1 MPDRDTPDPLARAV
15 DATIAAYLADGSV
28 PGVAL
33 AITGRD
39 GLLLARTGGFAEV
52 ASRTPVHAETL
63 FEIGSIGKSFTA
75 HVILQLADEG
85 RLAVD
90 DPVVRHL
97 PWFRVPRTGERI
109 TIHHL
114 LSHTAG
120 ITAGIDGTPEAT
132 MQVHRLRD
140 LRPGSAPGRRFHYSN
155 VGYKALGLVIEAIEG
170 ASYPS
175 VIRRRV
181 MDPAGMSG
189 SEPAISNA
197 IRARVAVGYQPA
209 IDDAPWQDGEPLAP
223 SPWLETDT
231 ADGSVAA
238 TGTDMAAYLRWLMAD
253 LEAGGPVARM
263 ATPVPALG
271 GFGYGYGLLRF
282 SRDGREYRGH
292 GGGMVGFISGMT
304 WDQAAG
310 VGAVVLQNGP
320 GGAPTFLS
328 RQLVRQAVATLEGR
342 DPAVEP
348 VEPAPSDDDGED
360 AAETTVGTTGPTAEQ
375 TVIAGTY
382 RSHDPWEPVFR
393 VEARSDEL
401 WLVFPSA
408 PDGFDDEQVLRP
420 MAGGWWRVGDDR
432 LGPERMRF
440 DTVIDGRARRAW
452 LSGWPSFRV
461 DP

>member
-1 MPDRDTPDPLARAV
+1 MPDPTVPDALARAV
-15 DATIAAYLADGSV
+15 DPTLRAYLADGGV
-28 PGVAL
+28 PGVSV
-33 AITGRD
+33 AITDRD
-39 GLLLARTGGFAEV
+39 GLLLCREGGYADVAARRAVE
-52 ASRTPVHAETL
+52 PDTL

-75 HVILQLADEG
+75 HVILQLAAEG

-120 ITAGIDGTPEAT
+120 ISAGIDGTPEAT

-140 LRPGSAPGRRFHYSN
+140 LPPGSAPGRRFHYSN
-155 VGYKALGLVIEAIEG
+155 VGYKALGLVIEALDG
-170 ASYPS
+170 TSYARA
-175 VIRRRV
+175 IQRRV
-181 MDPAGMSG
+181 MEPAGMTA
-189 SEPAISNA
+189 SEPAITNA
-197 IRARVAVGYQPA
+197 VRERIAIGYQPA
-209 IDDAPWQDGEPLAP
+209 IDDRPWNDGEPLAP
-223 SPWLETDT
+223 APWLQTDT

-238 TGTDMAAYLRWLMAD
+238 SATDMGAYLRWLMAD
-253 LEAGGPVARM
+253 LDAGGPVARM

-282 SRDGREYRGH
+282 TRDGRDYVGH

-310 VGAVVLQNGP
+310 IGAVVLQNGP

-328 RQLVRQAVATLEGR
+328 RQLVRLAVAAVEGR
-342 DPAVEP
+342 DPARES
-348 VEPAPSDDDGED
+348 VEPAPSDDED
-360 AAETTVGTTGPTAEQ
+360 SDDVPSPPTEPTLEQ
-375 TVIAGTY
+375 AVIVGTY
-382 RSHDPWEPVFR
+382 RSHDPWEPVFH
-393 VEARSDEL
+393 VQARGAEL

-408 PDGFDDEQVLRP
+408 PDGFDDEQVLLP
-420 MAGGWWRVGDDR
+420 MAGGWWRVGADR

-452 LSGWPSFRV
+452 LSGWPSYRV
-461 DP
+461 DPWT